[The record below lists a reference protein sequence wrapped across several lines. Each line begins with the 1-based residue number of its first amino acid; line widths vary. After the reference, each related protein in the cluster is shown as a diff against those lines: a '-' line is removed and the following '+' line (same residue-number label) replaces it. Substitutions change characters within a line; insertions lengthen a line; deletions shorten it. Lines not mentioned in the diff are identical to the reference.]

1 MAARGLTDLS
11 VERGLLSEGFDFVI
25 GVDEVGRGALAGP
38 VSVGV
43 ALFDLRAL
51 IAAEVPAGI
60 HDSKQLSA
68 QSRQE
73 ATDRV
78 RSWATAAA
86 VGSTTPAELDE
97 VGMTMALNLAGRRAM
112 LSMFGEWV
120 GAGSAAGSTG
130 NALAGSDGS
139 GGSEGSGEAASARGF
154 TERTIVLLDGR
165 HDWLSAP
172 LTLDT
177 LGIFGDCANLELPPV
192 RTVVKGDGSVPA
204 IAAASIV
211 AKVARDET
219 MIALAEAHPHYGWES
234 NVGYGTVKHRQGI
247 TELGPSIH
255 HRRSFRLSVDTGAK
269 EGLS

>member
-11 VERGLLSEGFDFVI
+11 VERGLLSEGFDFAI

-43 ALFDLRAL
+43 ALFDLRAVT
-51 IAAEVPAGI
+51 AAEVPAGI

-78 RSWATAAA
+78 RSWAIAAA

-97 VGMTMALNLAGRRAM
+97 MGMTMALNLAGRRAM
-112 LSMFGEWV
+112 MSLLREWAGPRSAVFG
-120 GAGSAAGSTG
+120 AAGSVREFP
-130 NALAGSDGS
+130 D
-139 GGSEGSGEAASARGF
+139 
-154 TERTIVLLDGR
+154 RTMVLLDGR

-172 LTLDT
+172 LTLDC
-177 LGIFGDCANLELPPV
+177 LGIFGDCADLELPPV
-192 RTVVKGDGSVPA
+192 RTVIKGDGSVPA

-255 HRRSFRLSVDTGAK
+255 HRRSFRLTADSGAK
-269 EGLS
+269 EGLL

>member
-112 LSMFGEWV
+112 LSMLGEWV
-120 GAGSAAGSTG
+120 GAGSTG

-177 LGIFGDCANLELPPV
+177 LGIFGDCADLELPPV

>member
-68 QSRQE
+68 EARLD

-78 RSWATAAA
+78 RSWAAAAA

-112 LSMFGEWV
+112 LSTLGELAGV
-120 GAGSAAGSTG
+120 GSAGDALVGSAGSV
-130 NALAGSDGS
+130 GSDGS
-139 GGSEGSGEAASARGF
+139 GGAASVREF
-154 TERTIVLLDGR
+154 PERTMVLLDGR

-177 LGIFGDCANLELPPV
+177 LGIFGDCADLELPPV
-192 RTVVKGDGSVPA
+192 RTVIKGDGSVPA

-219 MIALAEAHPHYGWES
+219 MIALAEAYPHYGWES
-234 NVGYGTVKHRQGI
+234 NVGYGTAQHRQGI

-255 HRRSFRLSVDTGAK
+255 HRRSFRLSADTGAK

>member
-1 MAARGLTDLS
+1 MAVSGLTDLS

-43 ALFDLRAL
+43 ALFDLRVL
-51 IAAEVPAGI
+51 TAAEVPAGI

-68 QSRQE
+68 QSRRD

-78 RSWATAAA
+78 RSWAAAAA

-112 LSMFGEWV
+112 LSVLREWA
-120 GAGSAAGSTG
+120 GTGSAGHDPNG
-130 NALAGSDGS
+130 FDENGV
-139 GGSEGSGEAASARGF
+139 AASARVLPD
-154 TERTIVLLDGR
+154 RTMVLLDGR

-172 LTLDT
+172 LTLDC
-177 LGIFGDCANLELPPV
+177 LGIFGDCADLELPPV
-192 RTVVKGDGSVPA
+192 RTIIKGDGSVPA

-211 AKVARDET
+211 AKVARDEA
-219 MIALAEAHPHYGWES
+219 MIVLAEAHPHYGWES

-247 TELGPSIH
+247 AELGPCIH
-255 HRRSFRLSVDTGAK
+255 HRRSFRLSADTGAK

>member
-51 IAAEVPAGI
+51 TSAEVPAGI

-68 QSRQE
+68 QARQD

-78 RSWATAAA
+78 RLWAAAAA

-112 LSMFGEWV
+112 LSMLGELAGV
-120 GAGSAAGSTG
+120 GSAGDALVGSEG
-130 NALAGSDGS
+130 SVGSDGS
-139 GGSEGSGEAASARGF
+139 GGAASVREF
-154 TERTIVLLDGR
+154 PERTMVLLDGR

-177 LGIFGDCANLELPPV
+177 LGIFGDCADLELPPV
-192 RTVVKGDGSVPA
+192 RTVIKGDGSVPA

-219 MIALAEAHPHYGWES
+219 MIALAEAYPHYGWES
-234 NVGYGTVKHRQGI
+234 NVGYGTAKHRQGI

-255 HRRSFRLSVDTGAK
+255 HRRSFRLSADTGAK

>member
-1 MAARGLTDLS
+1 MAVRGLTDLS

-51 IAAEVPAGI
+51 TAAEVPAGI

-68 QSRQE
+68 QSRRE

-78 RSWATAAA
+78 RSWAAAAA

-112 LSMFGEWV
+112 LSVLREWAD
-120 GAGSAAGSTG
+120 AGSAGHGPNGFDENGVT
-130 NALAGSDGS
+130 
-139 GGSEGSGEAASARGF
+139 ASARVLPD
-154 TERTIVLLDGR
+154 RTMVLLDGR

-172 LTLDT
+172 LTLDC
-177 LGIFGDCANLELPPV
+177 LGIFGDCADLELPPV
-192 RTVVKGDGSVPA
+192 RTIIKGDGSVPA

-211 AKVARDET
+211 AKVARDEA
-219 MIALAEAHPHYGWES
+219 MIVLAEAHPHYGWES

-247 TELGPSIH
+247 AELGPCIH
-255 HRRSFRLSVDTGAK
+255 HRRSFRLSADTGAK

>member
-11 VERGLLSEGFDFVI
+11 VERELLSEGFDYVI

-43 ALFDLRAL
+43 ALFDLRTL
-51 IAAEVPAGI
+51 TAAEVPAGI

-112 LSMFGEWV
+112 ISMLREWA
-120 GAGSAAGSTG
+120 GAR
-130 NALAGSDGS
+130 SDGHGS
-139 GGSEGSGEAASARGF
+139 GLSEGNSSGSVDVNGTAASAREF
-154 TERTIVLLDGR
+154 PDRTMVLLDGR

-172 LTLDT
+172 LTLDC
-177 LGIFGDCANLELPPV
+177 LGIFGDCGDLELPPV
-192 RTVVKGDGSVPA
+192 RTVIKGDGSVPA

-247 TELGPSIH
+247 TELGPCIH
-255 HRRSFRLSVDTGAK
+255 HRRSFRLTADSGAK

>member
-43 ALFDLRAL
+43 ALFDLRTL
-51 IAAEVPAGI
+51 TAAEVPAGI

-78 RSWATAAA
+78 RSWAAAAA

-112 LSMFGEWV
+112 LSMLHEWADASVGEFP
-120 GAGSAAGSTG
+120 G
-130 NALAGSDGS
+130 
-139 GGSEGSGEAASARGF
+139 
-154 TERTIVLLDGR
+154 RTMVLLDGR

-177 LGIFGDCANLELPPV
+177 LGIFGDCADLELPPV
-192 RTVVKGDGSVPA
+192 RTVIKGDGSVPA

-234 NVGYGTVKHRQGI
+234 NVGYGTAKHRQGI

-255 HRRSFRLSVDTGAK
+255 HRRSFRLSADTGAK

>member
-38 VSVGV
+38 VGVGV

-51 IAAEVPAGI
+51 TAAAVPAGI

-73 ATDRV
+73 ATERV

-112 LSMFGEWV
+112 LSMLRDWADPRSEGH
-120 GAGSAAGSTG
+120 GSIGSEQ
-130 NALAGSDGS
+130 NGS
-139 GGSEGSGEAASARGF
+139 GGVDVERRAASVGEF
-154 TERTIVLLDGR
+154 PDRTMVLLDGS

-172 LTLDT
+172 LTLDC
-177 LGIFGDCANLELPPV
+177 LGIFGDCADLELPPV

-234 NVGYGTVKHRQGI
+234 NVGYGTVRHRQGI
-247 TELGPSIH
+247 AELGPSIH
-255 HRRSFRLSVDTGAK
+255 HRRSFRLSADSRAK

>member
-11 VERGLLSEGFDFVI
+11 VERELLSEGFDYVI

-43 ALFDLRAL
+43 ALFDLRTL
-51 IAAEVPAGI
+51 TAAEVPVGI

-78 RSWATAAA
+78 RLWATAAA

-112 LSMFGEWV
+112 ISMLREW
-120 GAGSAAGSTG
+120 A
-130 NALAGSDGS
+130 
-139 GGSEGSGEAASARGF
+139 AASAREF
-154 TERTIVLLDGR
+154 PDRTMVLLDGR
-165 HDWLSAP
+165 HDWLTAP
-172 LTLDT
+172 LTLDC
-177 LGIFGDCANLELPPV
+177 LGTFGDCADLELPPV
-192 RTVVKGDGSVPA
+192 RTVIKGDGSVPA

-255 HRRSFRLSVDTGAK
+255 HRRSFRLTADSGAK

>member
-11 VERGLLSEGFDFVI
+11 VERGLLSEGFDYVI

-51 IAAEVPAGI
+51 TAAQVPAGI

-68 QSRQE
+68 LSRQE
-73 ATDRV
+73 ATERV

-112 LSMFGEWV
+112 ISMLSDWADPRSEGH
-120 GAGSAAGSTG
+120 
-130 NALAGSDGS
+130 GS
-139 GGSEGSGEAASARGF
+139 GGSEQNGSGGVDVDGRAASVGEF
-154 TERTIVLLDGR
+154 PDRTMVLLDGR

-172 LTLDT
+172 LTLDC
-177 LGIFGDCANLELPPV
+177 LGIFGDCADLELPPV
-192 RTVVKGDGSVPA
+192 RTVIKGDGSVPA

-247 TELGPSIH
+247 AELGPSIH
-255 HRRSFRLSVDTGAK
+255 HRRSFRLSADSRAK